1 MAITIRNPSNPRTIA
16 TVALYVS
23 SVAIIR
29 EKKSKQETSGSLR

>member
-1 MAITIRNPSNPRTIA
+1 MAITIRNASNPSTIS

-29 EKKSKQETSGSLR
+29 EKIG